1 MADFETMLATL
12 SVPSELRNIQ
22 AIEFKSNQPT
32 VRTQSLSGR
41 TQTRTFGGQYW
52 SARIE
57 MPFMTQADLKKV
69 YAFLVKQK
77 GSASTFTIAPHNLQQ
92 VTGTPSAT
100 EDIKAT
106 TSSAQ
111 KLVGSTSVEMTN
123 QNKFFAGDIIKFSN
137 HTKAYMI
144 TADQGSDDT
153 IFFEPGL
160 TTAITDSHDVLSGT
174 NFELTVRL
182 DDDSFTYKTGP
193 NLVANLKFDIIEAI

>member
-1 MADFETMLATL
+1 MADFNTML
-12 SVPSELRNIQ
+12 PSGVDIQ

-57 MPFMTQADLKKV
+57 MPPLTQTSLRKV

-77 GSASTFTIAPHNLQQ
+77 GSASTFTIAPFNLQQ

-123 QNKFFAGDIIKFSN
+123 QNKFFAGDMIKFSN

-144 TADQGSDDT
+144 TQDQGSDDT
-153 IFFEPGL
+153 VFFEPGL
-160 TTAITDSHDVLSGT
+160 TTAITDSHNVLSGT

-182 DDDSFTYKTGP
+182 EGDNFTYKTGTD
-193 NLVANLKFDIIEAI
+193 LYANLKFDIVEAI